1 MKAVL
6 LAAGLGTRLRP
17 ITDDVPKCLV
27 PIGGIPL
34 LEYWLRAFERY
45 GVTEVLINTH
55 YLAEQV
61 EAFVES
67 RQSSPKVALVH
78 ETELLG
84 SAGTV
89 LTNRDWIGDDEAF
102 VIAYA
107 DNLTNVNLADIVD
120 FHCRSRPVATIGLF
134 ETDVPEQ
141 CGVVEID
148 EGDTIWNFVEKSPR
162 PPSRLANAGIY
173 VASQA
178 IFDWIPAGQPV
189 DFGFD
194 VFPRLSGQLKG
205 YKLSGYFLD
214 IGDLARYQQA
224 QADVQSVVF

>member
-45 GVTEVLINTH
+45 GVTDVLINTH

-61 EAFVES
+61 VAFVES
-67 RQSSPKVALVH
+67 RSSSPKVALVH

-89 LTNRDWIGDDEAF
+89 LANRNWIAGDEAF
-102 VIAYA
+102 IIAYA
-107 DNLTNVNLADIVD
+107 DNLTNVNLADMVD
-120 FHCRSRPVATIGLF
+120 SHRRSRPVATVGLF
-134 ETDVPEQ
+134 ETEVPEQ

-148 EGDTIWNFVEKSPR
+148 EAGTIWNFVEKSPR

-178 IFDWIPAGQPV
+178 IFDWIPSGQPV

-205 YKLSGYFLD
+205 YKLSAYFLD
-214 IGDLARYQQA
+214 IGDLDRYQQA
-224 QADVQSVVF
+224 QADVQSVIF

>member
-1 MKAVL
+1 VKAIL

-17 ITDDVPKCLV
+17 ITREVPKCLV

-45 GVTEVLINTH
+45 GVEDVLINTH

-61 EAFVES
+61 VAFVHS
-67 RQSSPKVALVH
+67 RHPSPRVSLVH

-89 LTNRDWIGDDEAF
+89 RANREWIAGDEAF
-102 VIAYA
+102 IVAYA
-107 DNLTNVNLADIVD
+107 DNLTNVNLAEMVD
-120 FHCRSRPVATIGLF
+120 FHRRSGPVATIGLF

-141 CGVVEID
+141 CGVVELD
-148 EGDTIWNFVEKSPR
+148 ETGAIIEFVEKSAN
-162 PPSRLANAGIY
+162 PPSRMANAGIY

-178 IFDWIPAGQPV
+178 IFDWIPEGKPV

-194 VFPRLSGQLKG
+194 VFPRLLGQLKG
-205 YKLSGYFLD
+205 YQLRGYFLD
-214 IGDLARYQQA
+214 IGDMGRYEQA
-224 QADVQSVVF
+224 QADVQSVLF

>member
-1 MKAVL
+1 VKAVL

-34 LEYWLRAFERY
+34 LEYWLRTFERY
-45 GVTEVLINTH
+45 GLTDVLINTH
-55 YLAEQV
+55 YLPEQV
-61 EAFVES
+61 IAFVES
-67 RQSSPKVALVH
+67 RDSGPKVTLAY
-78 ETELLG
+78 EPELLG

-89 LTNRDWIGDDEAF
+89 LANRNWIGDDEAF

-107 DNLTNVNLADIVD
+107 DNLTNVNLADMVS
-120 FHCRSRPVATIGLF
+120 FHLRARPVATIGLF

-148 EGDTIWNFVEKSPR
+148 EAGTIWSFVEKSPR

-173 VASQA
+173 IASQA
-178 IFDWIPAGQPV
+178 IFGCIPKGRPV

-194 VFPRLSGQLKG
+194 VFPRLSGELKG
-205 YKLSGYFLD
+205 YKLSGYFCD
-214 IGDLARYQQA
+214 IGDLGRYQQA
-224 QADVQSVVF
+224 QIDVQSVVF

>member
-1 MKAVL
+1 MRAVL

-17 ITDDVPKCLV
+17 VTDGIPKCLV
-27 PIGGIPL
+27 PINGIPL

-45 GVTEVLINTH
+45 NVKEVLINTH

-61 EAFVES
+61 VKFVES
-67 RQSSPKVALVH
+67 RGSNPKVVLAH
-78 ETELLG
+78 EPELLG

-89 LTNRDWIGDDEAF
+89 LANRAWLGDEEAF
-102 VIAYA
+102 IIAYA
-107 DNLTNVNLADIVD
+107 DNLTNVNLADMLS
-120 FHCRSRPVATIGLF
+120 FHSRERPVASVGLF

-148 EGDTIWNFVEKSPR
+148 DTNTIWNFVEKSSR

-173 VASQA
+173 VASRA
-178 IFDWIPAGQPV
+178 IFDWIPEGHPV

-194 VFPRLSGQLKG
+194 VFPRMAGKLKG
-205 YKLSGYFLD
+205 YKLAGYFCD
-214 IGDLARYQQA
+214 IGDLDRYARA
-224 QADVQSVVF
+224 QTDVQSVIF